1 MANEKEKE
9 QDKEIA
15 VILQKLKRL
24 MTITEKD
31 VIEENKQKEAVLQ
44 ISAEEKDTAHEAT
57 EHTVEKKEKVKKPF
71 LKIVDSDPHFDEKS
85 DNTQQDEN
93 ENPVENEDDVELI
106 GNHERVVQERAKSKR
121 KNTDNAESNSTEK
134 TEQITDSPDDDD
146 DDDDD
151 NDDGDDVTNN
161 TVDNKSKNND
171 PLYDLSG
178 LENAFEKRPRK
189 RKKSFF
195 NSLFKFGQALNAK
208 PDEYTSDEGI
218 SNLHSEAETTEKKK
232 RKSQK
237 SSKTETESKTVS
249 SSDSDTP
256 QTESNSPDDKA
267 VDSAPIVDVDMSF
280 ATVQKVNGNIFIEGD
295 IEPMYTIET
304 TPTTFNIEIGKLSPI
319 LMNAY
324 EAYLSPDALQAKK
337 AEQDKKEAEILEEDI
352 ITKPTTPFVKHSS
365 SDIDKRIFEDK
376 NETIITTSDNID
388 EDDNDES
395 YEELPV
401 SEKEKKRQAKLKAK
415 EEKRRLKKAEKER
428 KNKKSIKET
437 LFTDYGTAVDYSAF
451 SVSDSTAEKIEDYEH
466 VQDARAVMVEI
477 NMNIRNEFFRTLITS
492 IIFALELVLTI
503 FKTFFPT
510 AFDGLIPNVDLVYCT
525 ANLVLLAIAIGV
537 SANSIKRGLIPLLG
551 FKGNSETG
559 VAVASIAVTIQ
570 SIAAFFD
577 CYSFFHGSKNL
588 YAILVVFALA
598 LNSLGRMVQHL
609 RIKDNFRFVANDRK
623 KYAVT
628 ILNDKRN
635 AERMVRGTNA
645 DDPVI
650 AYQRKTQFFSNF
662 MKLSYAKDP
671 SESMASSFS
680 LISLVVSVVIS
691 IIHGII
697 YQSAIGA
704 ISSFAMISSISVPL
718 ACMLAVNIPIRKL
731 CSKALREEA
740 MVVGYPAVT
749 QFVDTAAIMLDSR
762 ELYPPATVKLVRV
775 KQYMTSNFESCILN
789 AAAVLK
795 VANTS
800 LSYVFTDVIND
811 KSDQLPYVDSVKFEE
826 NKGIVGWIG
835 GERVLIG
842 RRELLEKYG
851 ITPPP
856 FEDAQPF
863 LDENRNVTYLANAGQ
878 LVAMIVTSYAPN
890 NKLKAELQRLEKN
903 GVSVLIRTADPNL
916 TSKRIASDYDL
927 HIRSVKILPN
937 SLGNICKEALKEKS
951 GKARCYIGTR
961 GKTSSLARAVA
972 GCIKIKTHITI
983 AVLVQLIG
991 LIIMLCFG
999 TAVAVMSGDLSV
1011 SSFALICSSILWTI
1025 MDIAIPLLLK
1035 V

>member
-1 MANEKEKE
+1 MANENEKEKE

-15 VILQKLKRL
+15 TILQKLKRL

-31 VIEENKQKEAVLQ
+31 VIEENKQKEALLQ
-44 ISAEEKDTAHEAT
+44 ISDEEQNTTEDIT
-57 EHTVEKKEKVKKPF
+57 EHTTEKKEKVKKPF
-71 LKIVDSDPHFDEKS
+71 LKIVDSDPHFDEDS
-85 DNTQQDEN
+85 ESAQQDEN
-93 ENPVENEDDVELI
+93 ENAVENEDDVELI
-106 GNHERVVQERAKSKR
+106 GNHERVVQERAKNKHKS
-121 KNTDNAESNSTEK
+121 TDKSEDNSIEKAEK
-134 TEQITDSPDDDD
+134 DSQSYDDDED
-146 DDDDD
+146 DDYD
-151 NDDGDDVTNN
+151 NNDNE
-161 TVDNKSKNND
+161 VDSNDKKDD

-178 LENAFEKRPRK
+178 LEASLEKRPRK

-218 SNLHSEAETTEKKK
+218 SNLHSEANTTEKKK
-232 RKSQK
+232 RKHQK
-237 SSKTETESKTVS
+237 TSKSEKEITNPKAPESETI
-249 SSDSDTP
+249 
-256 QTESNSPDDKA
+256 QTEENSLDNNTDN
-267 VDSAPIVDVDMSF
+267 SAPIVDVDMSF

-337 AEQDKKEAEILEEDI
+337 AEQDKLNAEILEEEI
-352 ITKPTTPFVKHSS
+352 ITKPTTPFSKSNS

-376 NETIITTSDNID
+376 NETVITTSDNID
-388 EDDNDES
+388 DDEHDEAF
-395 YEELPV
+395 EEIPL
-401 SEKEKKRQAKLKAK
+401 SEKDKKRQAKLKAK
-415 EEKRRLKKAEKER
+415 EEKRRLKKEAKES
-428 KNKKSIKET
+428 KKKKSIKET

-477 NMNIRNEFFRTLITS
+477 NMNIRKEFFRTLFTS
-492 IIFALELVLTI
+492 IIFVLELVLTI
-503 FKTFFPT
+503 IKTFFPT
-510 AFDGLIPNVDLVYCT
+510 MFDGIIPNVDLAYCT
-525 ANLVLLAIAIGV
+525 TNLVLLAIAIGF
-537 SANSIKRGLIPLLG
+537 SANTIKRGLVPLLG

-577 CYSFFHGSKNL
+577 CYSFFHGSQSL
-588 YAILVVFALA
+588 YAILVVFGLA
-598 LNSLGRMVQHL
+598 LNSLGRLVQHL

-628 ILNDKRN
+628 ILNDRRN

-650 AYQRKTQFFSNF
+650 AYQRRTHFFSNF

-680 LISLVVSVVIS
+680 LVGLVVSVVIS

-697 YQSAIGA
+697 YQSTLGA
-704 ISSFAMISSISVPL
+704 ISSFAMISSLSIPL
-718 ACMLAVNIPIRKL
+718 ACMLAVNIPIKNL

-762 ELYPPATVKLVRV
+762 ELYPPSSVKLVRV
-775 KQYMTSNFESCILN
+775 KQYMTSNFEACMLN

-856 FEDAQPF
+856 FEDSQPF
-863 LDENRNVTYLANAGQ
+863 VEENRNITYLANAGQ
-878 LVAMIVTSYAPN
+878 LVAMIVTSYTPD

-916 TSKRIASDYDL
+916 TSKRIASDYNM

-951 GKARCYIGTR
+951 GNARCYIGTR

-991 LIIMLCFG
+991 LILMLCYG
-999 TAVAVMSGDLSV
+999 TAVAVMSGDLGV
-1011 SSFALICSSILWTI
+1011 SAFGVTCFSILWTI
-1025 MDIAIPLLLK
+1025 MDIIIPLILK

>member
-1 MANEKEKE
+1 MANENEKEKE

-15 VILQKLKRL
+15 TILQKLKRL

-31 VIEENKQKEAVLQ
+31 AIEENKQKEALLQ
-44 ISAEEKDTAHEAT
+44 ISTEEQTTKEEAID
-57 EHTVEKKEKVKKPF
+57 HTTEKKEKLKKPF
-71 LKIVDSDPHFDEKS
+71 LKIVDSDPHFDEES
-85 DNTQQDEN
+85 ENTQSSEN
-93 ENPVENEDDVELI
+93 ESDAQNEDDVELI
-106 GNHERVVQERAKSKR
+106 GNHERVVQERAKTKH
-121 KNTDNAESNSTEK
+121 KATDEAESDSAEKSDNNS
-134 TEQITDSPDDDD
+134 DSYDDDD

-151 NDDGDDVTNN
+151 DIED
-161 TVDNKSKNND
+161 TVDDKSKNDD

-178 LENAFEKRPRK
+178 LEEFLQKKPRK

-218 SNLHSEAETTEKKK
+218 SNLHSEADTTEKKK

-237 SSKTETESKTVS
+237 SAKAEKESTKTNTA
-249 SSDSDTP
+249 DYNTP
-256 QTESNSPDDKA
+256 QTETSSTNDIA
-267 VDSAPIVDVDMSF
+267 NDSVPIVDVDMSF
-280 ATVQKVNGNIFIEGD
+280 ATVQKVNGNIFIEGNV
-295 IEPMYTIET
+295 EPMYTIET

-337 AEQDKKEAEILEEDI
+337 AEQDKKEAEILEEEI
-352 ITKPTTPFVKHSS
+352 ITKPTTPFVKNDS

-376 NETIITTSDNID
+376 NETIITTSDIID
-388 EDDNDES
+388 DDEHDEA
-395 YEELPV
+395 YEEIPLT
-401 SEKEKKRQAKLKAK
+401 EKEKKRQAKLKAK
-415 EEKRRLKKAEKER
+415 EEKRRLKKEA
-428 KNKKSIKET
+428 KNSKKQKSLKET
-437 LFTDYGTAVDYSAF
+437 LLTDYGTAVDYSAF
-451 SVSDSTAEKIEDYEH
+451 SVSDSTTEKIEDYEH

-477 NMNIRNEFFRTLITS
+477 NMNIRNEFFRTIFTS
-492 IIFALELVLTI
+492 IIFVLELVLTI

-510 AFDGLIPNVDLVYCT
+510 IFDSIIPNVDLAYCT
-525 ANLVLLAIAIGV
+525 ANLVLLAIAIGI
-537 SANSIKRGLIPLLG
+537 SANTIKRGLIPLLG

-577 CYSFFHGSKNL
+577 CYAFFHGSQNL
-588 YAILVVFALA
+588 YAILVIFALA

-609 RIKDNFRFVANDRK
+609 RIKDNFRFVATDRK

-628 ILNDKRN
+628 ILNDRRN

-650 AYQRKTQFFSNF
+650 AYQRRTQFFSNF

-680 LISLVVSVVIS
+680 LIGLVVSVVIS

-697 YQSAIGA
+697 YQSALGA
-704 ISSFAMISSISVPL
+704 ISSFAMISSISIPL
-718 ACMLAVNIPIRKL
+718 ACMLAVNIPIKKL
-731 CSKALREEA
+731 CSKALREDA

-762 ELYPPATVKLVRV
+762 ELYPPSSVKLVRV

-856 FEDAQPF
+856 FEDSQPF
-863 LDENRNVTYLANAGQ
+863 VDENRNITYLANAGQ
-878 LVAMIVTSYAPN
+878 LVAMIVTSYTPD

-916 TSKRIASDYDL
+916 TSKRIASDYDM

-951 GKARCYIGTR
+951 GNARCYIGTR

-999 TAVAVMSGDLSV
+999 TAVAVMSGDLGV
-1011 SSFALICSSILWTI
+1011 SSFAITCFSILWTI
-1025 MDIAIPLLLK
+1025 IDISIPLLLK